1 MQAKIDNFIQYLTNE
16 RRYSD
21 HTCAAYERDLNELQ
35 AFLEESGGYQ
45 FDQLAY
51 QDMRLFLASLHERQL
66 SQTTIARK
74 LSSLRSFFSYA
85 ILNNWIEQ
93 DPTALISYRVS
104 QKHLPDFLY
113 EGEIESLIEA
123 ARRDN
128 HPNQLRDLALI
139 ELMYS
144 TGMRVSEVCSL
155 KLTDLEM
162 DLQIAR
168 VTGKGKKERIVPV
181 GDPAIQAVQTYL
193 NQLRPQ
199 LLALNQLN
207 ESDIDPGG
215 KGSAPKSSLDPQ
227 PKTKSNQQ
235 PQSLFLSD
243 KGKAITPAQIRAI
256 LERIV
261 TNHGLNLKVH
271 PHKLR
276 HSYATHLLANG
287 ADMRS
292 VQELLGHENLSSTQ
306 IYTHITNDQLR
317 QQYLNA
323 HPRARRKNKE
333 E

>member
-1 MQAKIDNFIQYLTNE
+1 MQAKIDNFIQYLANE

-21 HTCAAYERDLNELQ
+21 HTCHAYERDLNELKE
-35 AFLEESGGYQ
+35 FLDQSGGFE

-74 LSSLRSFFSYA
+74 LSSLRSFFKYA
-85 ILNNWIEQ
+85 IQNSWIDQ
-93 DPTALISYRVS
+93 DPTELISYRVS

-113 EGEIESLIEA
+113 EGEIEDLIEA
-123 ARRDN
+123 ARKDT
-128 HPNQLRDLALI
+128 HPNHLRNFALI

-144 TGMRVSEVCSL
+144 TGMRVSEVCGL
-155 KLTDLEM
+155 KIEEIEM

-168 VTGKGKKERIVPV
+168 VRGKGNKERIVPI
-181 GDPAIQAVQTYL
+181 GDPAIQAVQVYL
-193 NQLRPQ
+193 NELRPQ
-199 LLALNQLN
+199 LLALNQT
-207 ESDIDPGG
+207 DPG
-215 KGSAPKSSLDPQ
+215 SDSI
-227 PKTKSNQQ
+227 
-235 PQSLFLSD
+235 LFLSD
-243 KGKAITPAQIRAI
+243 KGRPITPAQIRSI

-261 TNHGLNLKVH
+261 DQQGLNLKVH
-271 PHKLR
+271 PHKIR

-306 IYTHITNDQLR
+306 IYTHITNDQMR
-317 QQYLNA
+317 KQYLQA
-323 HPRARRKNKE
+323 HPRARRRNKE

>member
-1 MQAKIDNFIQYLTNE
+1 MQAKIDNFIQYLANE

-21 HTCAAYERDLNELQ
+21 HTCNAYERDLNELKE
-35 AFLEESGGYQ
+35 FLDQSGGFE

-74 LSSLRSFFSYA
+74 LSSLRSFFKYA
-85 ILNNWIEQ
+85 IQNSWIDQ
-93 DPTALISYRVS
+93 DPTELISYRVS

-113 EGEIESLIEA
+113 EGEIEDLIEA
-123 ARRDN
+123 ARKDT
-128 HPNQLRDLALI
+128 HPNHLRNFALI

-144 TGMRVSEVCSL
+144 TGMRVSEVCGL
-155 KLTDLEM
+155 KIEEIEM

-168 VTGKGKKERIVPV
+168 VRGKGNKERIVPI
-181 GDPAIQAVQTYL
+181 GDPAVHAVQVYL
-193 NQLRPQ
+193 NELRPQ
-199 LLALNQLN
+199 LLALNQT
-207 ESDIDPGG
+207 DPG
-215 KGSAPKSSLDPQ
+215 SDSI
-227 PKTKSNQQ
+227 
-235 PQSLFLSD
+235 LFLSD
-243 KGKAITPAQIRAI
+243 KGRPITPAQIRSI

-261 TNHGLNLKVH
+261 DQQGLNLKVH
-271 PHKLR
+271 PHKIR

-306 IYTHITNDQLR
+306 IYTHITNDQMR
-317 QQYLNA
+317 KQYLQA
-323 HPRARRKNKE
+323 HPRARRRNKE